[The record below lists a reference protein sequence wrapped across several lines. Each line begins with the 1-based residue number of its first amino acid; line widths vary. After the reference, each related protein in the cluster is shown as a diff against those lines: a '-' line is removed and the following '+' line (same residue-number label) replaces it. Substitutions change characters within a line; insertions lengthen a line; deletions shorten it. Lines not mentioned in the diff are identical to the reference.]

1 MTSVD
6 LAGLGA
12 WGEAFSNWEQFLAV
26 GRGEAVEAGA
36 RLQPELIPPRERRRA
51 PTFVKMAVEVM
62 DQACRM
68 AEVEQSSV
76 ATIFAS
82 GMGDMQITDYMCRT
96 LATMPG
102 TVSPTKFH
110 NSVHNAAT
118 GYWSIAT
125 SSHSPANAV
134 SGYDH
139 SAAVAL
145 LEGAIQAIEED
156 IPVLVAVQEMA
167 APVPFRSVYDGVHPF
182 AAALLLMPTG
192 RCASPIG
199 QLSLAVVHDGATKE
213 EAAGIP
219 GVDLEGN
226 FAAELAG
233 LLLAIGAGSV
243 ARANLSISD
252 SASLSVDFAPE
263 TPESKAHG

>member
-6 LAGLGA
+6 LAGLGI
-12 WGEAFSNWEQFLAV
+12 WGERFSNWEQFCAV
-26 GRGEAVEAGA
+26 VRGESVEANA
-36 RLQPELIPPRERRRA
+36 RLQPELIPARERRRA
-51 PTFVKMAVEVM
+51 PQFVKMAVEVM

-68 AEVEQSSV
+68 AAVEQASV

-125 SSHSPANAV
+125 ASHSPANAV

-139 SAAVAL
+139 SAAIAI
-145 LEGAIQAIEED
+145 LEGAVQAVEEN

-167 APVPFRSVYDGVHPF
+167 APMPFKSVYDSEHPL
-182 AAALLLMPTG
+182 AAALLLAPAGHCAAPLG
-192 RCASPIG
+192 RV
-199 QLSLAVVHDGATKE
+199 SLEVVPNGADSGE
-213 EAAGIP
+213 PPGAA
-219 GVDLEGN
+219 GVDLAGN
-226 FAAELAG
+226 FAAEILGLLQAIAEGSDNQARLAMSESAG
-233 LLLAIGAGSV
+233 L
-243 ARANLSISD
+243 SIEFVMAD
-252 SASLSVDFAPE
+252 TE
-263 TPESKAHG
+263 RKAHA